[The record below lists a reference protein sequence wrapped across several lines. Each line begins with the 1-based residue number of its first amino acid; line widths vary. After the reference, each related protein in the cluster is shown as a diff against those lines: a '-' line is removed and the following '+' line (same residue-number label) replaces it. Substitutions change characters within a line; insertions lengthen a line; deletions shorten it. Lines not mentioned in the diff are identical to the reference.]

1 MCRRVTC
8 STCNKPTFAGCG
20 AHVEQVL
27 GNVPVK
33 DRCDCAQRKAS
44 AAAGAGAGDG
54 KAAAP
59 RSFWRRLT
67 GQ

>member
-1 MCRRVTC
+1 MCSRVKC
-8 STCNKPTFAGCG
+8 PRCGKPTWSGCG

>member
-44 AAAGAGAGDG
+44 GAPASGDG

-59 RSFWRRLT
+59 RSLWRRIT
-67 GQ
+67 GL